1 MADQEAAQ
9 TQRRQYHQEVVQAA
23 RGLYLKR
30 CTVTEIAEA
39 LAVPRRT
46 VYHWAAVNDWD
57 SLLSH
62 ETAEEAAARR
72 FAYLVE
78 REPKTAQDLKELEL
92 LVSHLERLQ
101 GLRLREAARRRDDR
115 QDGDAPR
122 SGAGDEQAGDR
133 VPRRGEAGDSPS
145 LTGREGGRHSRRR
158 NNKKPQKNDVSELT
172 RDLFQ
177 EKIHTKLFDYQ
188 KKRRETAHQRN
199 RMELKSRQ
207 IGFTWDEALFAFED
221 AALTGDNHIFLS
233 ATRAQANVFRN
244 YIIQS
249 AAEDFGITLTG
260 NPIVLKTAPGKLAE
274 LHFLSNNSKS
284 AQSYHG
290 HVHID
295 EFFWISK
302 FPELFKLATGMA
314 SHAKWRR
321 SLLSTPSII
330 SHPAYPYWAGSLW
343 QKRFARPKPWP
354 GFTELQSGLLCPDS
368 WFRQIITLEDA
379 IAGGCDLFDIEQ
391 LRLEYTPDEF
401 RQLFC
406 CEFID
411 DAAAVFSLALLER
424 CMADP
429 ADWAEFNPALT
440 RPVGDRPVWG
450 GYDPA
455 HTGDQASFAVLLPP
469 VKAGEA
475 FKVLERHRWAQ
486 KSYLWQVERIRELA
500 QKYHFSY
507 IGVDTTGPGIGVWE
521 QVRQFIPTATA
532 INYGVASK
540 AEMVLKA
547 LEVME
552 QNRLLYDAGD
562 TAIPHAFMTIR
573 QTSTQNGAITYASS
587 RNEETGHGDAAWAI
601 MQALIKERLAQ
612 QSGASGGIVFATSQ

>member
-1 MADQEAAQ
+1 MAGQEAPHA
-9 TQRRQYHQEVVQAA
+9 QRRQYPQEVVQAA

-30 CTVTEIAEA
+30 YTAAEIAGV
-39 LAVPRRT
+39 LNVPRRT
-46 VYHWAAVNDWD
+46 VYHWACVHAWD
-57 SLLSH
+57 DLLSH

-72 FAYLVE
+72 FALLVE
-78 REPKTAQDLKELEL
+78 REPKTPQDLKEQEL
-92 LVSHLERLQ
+92 LISHLERLQ
-101 GLRLREAARRRDDR
+101 TLRLKEASARRRESE
-115 QDGDAPR
+115 QPLPAESPFTGKGTEAPR
-122 SGAGDEQAGDR
+122 EDR
-133 VPRRGEAGDSPS
+133 KRRS
-145 LTGREGGRHSRRR
+145 
-158 NNKKPQKNDVSELT
+158 NKTPQKNDVSGLT
-172 RDLFQ
+172 KDLFQ

-188 KKRRETAHQRN
+188 RKRRETAYVRN

-233 ATRAQANVFRN
+233 ATRAQANVFRT
-244 YIIQS
+244 YIIQT

-260 NPIVLKTAPGKLAE
+260 NPIVLKTAPGRLAE

-314 SHAKWRR
+314 AHAKWRR

-330 SHPAYPYWAGSLW
+330 SHPAYPYWSGALW
-343 QKRFARPKPWP
+343 QKRFAKPKPWP
-354 GFTELQSGLLCPDS
+354 GFKELQRGLLCPDA
-368 WFRQIITLEDA
+368 WRRTIITLEDA

-391 LRLEYTPDEF
+391 LRQEYSPHEF

-411 DAAAVFSLALLER
+411 DAAAVFTLALLED

-429 ADWAEFNPALT
+429 ADWPEWSPNLP

-455 HTGDQASFAVLLPP
+455 HTGDQASFVVLLPP
-469 VKAGEA
+469 VKSGEA

-500 QKYHFSY
+500 QRYHFAY

-521 QVRQFIPTATA
+521 QVRQFVPTAAA
-532 INYGVASK
+532 INYGVTSK
-540 AEMVLKA
+540 AAMVLKA

-552 QNRLLYDAGD
+552 QKRLLYDAGD

-601 MQALIKERLAQ
+601 MQALIKEGLAQ
-612 QSGASGGIVFATSQ
+612 KTGAYGGVSMAFSQ